1 MAVRLENFEQSRWY
15 PGAGLYRNVHV
26 ITTNEVH
33 IPVWG
38 TYVTTPEVNDRFAR
52 VNVRTKVQQGHDD
65 RYFVK
70 LTTSILNPSGE
81 VVAEVEGEFTR
92 FDGDELDQTLIVE
105 NPLLWDICQPNLY
118 TVRSVVSKVERSG
131 TSSGSITTAKEV
143 VYPVDEYYTTFG
155 IRTIEVIADKGF
167 FLNGRLVKFQGAC
180 MHHDLGRWVAR

>member
-1 MAVRLENFEQSRWY
+1 M
-15 PGAGLYRNVHV
+15 
-26 ITTNEVH
+26 
-33 IPVWG
+33 
-38 TYVTTPEVNDRFAR
+38 
-52 VNVRTKVQQGHDD
+52 DD

-180 MHHDLGRWVAR
+180 MHHDLGPLGGAVNEAAIRRQFRILQDMGGERYPHLAQHASTGVRAYRR